1 MDVALNLAII
11 VGIQA
16 IAALGLNIITGMCGQ
31 ASLGHAAFIGIGAYA
46 GALLA
51 KAGWPLALALP
62 AAAVLAGGVGL
73 AVGLLS
79 LRVRDDFLAI
89 TTMGVGFVFVGVV
102 RKQAWLGSEMGISA
116 IPEPGLG
123 LAGYAAL
130 VLALLVACVW
140 LSLHLARSWLGFAFG
155 VIADDEAV
163 ARVLGVDV
171 ARHKLAAFCLG
182 TLLAGVAGA
191 LYASYTRFIVPDA
204 FGFKLSIA
212 ALAIVAIGG
221 IGSTWGTLAAAIAL
235 TLLPEWFRVVNDYK
249 LVLYGGLLLLVMRL
263 LPGGLAALAR
273 RRPARAPAAAKG
285 A

>member
-1 MDVALNLAII
+1 MDVLLNLAVI
-11 VGIQA
+11 VGIHA

-31 ASLGHAAFIGIGAYA
+31 ASLGHAAFVGIGAYA

-62 AAAVLAGGVGL
+62 AAAVLAGAVGL
-73 AVGLLS
+73 VVGLLS

-102 RKQAWLGSEMGISA
+102 RKQGWLGSEMGISG
-116 IPEPGLG
+116 IPDPGLALG
-123 LAGYAAL
+123 GYAAL
-130 VLALLVACVW
+130 VLVLLAACVW

-204 FGFKLSIA
+204 FGFTLSIA
-212 ALAIVAIGG
+212 SLAIVAIGG
-221 IGSTWGTLAAAIAL
+221 VGSTWGVLVAAIAL

-249 LVLYGGLLLLVMRL
+249 LILYGAVLLLVMRF
-263 LPGGLAALAR
+263 LPGGLAALR
-273 RRPARAPAAAKG
+273 RRPPPAAPLQMKEA
-285 A
+285 